1 VRKLAFRSIRTEGF
15 FCEVPAKGAFEFTL
29 ISSLIVMILVMK
41 RVVEG
46 ILEIHILVSF
56 GGSLR
61 FDIEV
66 LV

>member
-1 VRKLAFRSIRTEGF
+1 LAFRSIRTEAF
-15 FCEVPAKGAFEFTL
+15 FCEVSAKGAFEFTL

-41 RVVEG
+41 RVVES
-46 ILEIHILVSF
+46 ILEIHILVPF